1 MAWKQPLGRGN
12 FEKRPKPKPRTLAG
26 LMVKIVLSAHRN
38 IVRSIHVATWHEDD
52 CRHLWPTRDR
62 SDARGTS
69 WAPHLRVRGHS
80 RGAGGSTGR
89 PPAVPGRGDPVA
101 GAYCATTRLAQGLV
115 AILGKP

>member
-26 LMVKIVLSAHRN
+26 LMVNTMLSAHRN
-38 IVRSIHVATWHEDD
+38 IVRSIHVATWHEDG
-52 CRHLWPTRDR
+52 CRHLWPTRNR

-80 RGAGGSTGR
+80 RGAGGSTR
-89 PPAVPGRGDPVA
+89 FQEEATRWQVHTAQPRGLLRV
-101 GAYCATTRLAQGLV
+101 
-115 AILGKP
+115 